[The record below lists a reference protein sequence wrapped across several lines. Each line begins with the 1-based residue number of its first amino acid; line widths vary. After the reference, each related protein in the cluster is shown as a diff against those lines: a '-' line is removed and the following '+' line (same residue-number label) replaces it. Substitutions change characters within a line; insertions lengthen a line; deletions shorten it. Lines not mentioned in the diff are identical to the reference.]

1 MDALMMVGGLG
12 IAGIAAWGI
21 MAWFDPQGAD
31 KLAAKLRGR
40 AVELRMLAEAR
51 KEARARAQQTEKGCL
66 REWGAAT
73 EMATETSEKVEAT
86 HANG

>member
-40 AVELRMLAEAR
+40 AVELRMLAEAQ
-51 KEARARAQQTEKGCL
+51 KEARAQARLTEKECL
-66 REWGAAT
+66 REWGPAAT
-73 EMATETSEKVEAT
+73 ETPKEAED
-86 HANG
+86 HA